1 MNHKEIQTFRSASLL
16 SFLGLVLLAGAV
28 VATPWNSQLQ
38 DSRVQAA
45 RQKAEVVGY
54 QVAQL
59 YREASILSQKS
70 GGSKGRHLAS
80 TEDLP
85 ANSLENLRS
94 TGTMGLDPWGESYRY
109 RILSSPQSSFVKVLV
124 WSAGPNK
131 RVETSHLDDESKP
144 LVDQPIYLGDD
155 VGVLLSVTQK

>member
-28 VATPWNSQLQ
+28 VATPWNRDFH

-59 YREASILSQKS
+59 YREALKVPTK
-70 GGSKGRHLAS
+70 KGKIAGRNLAS
-80 TEDLP
+80 TNDP
-85 ANSLENLRS
+85 STISLENLRS

-109 RILSSPQSSFVKVLV
+109 RILSSPHSHNVRVLV

-131 RVETSHLDDESKP
+131 RVESRALDDESTP
-144 LVDQPIYLGDD
+144 ILGQPIYSGDD
-155 VGVLLSVTQK
+155 VGVLLNVTQN